1 MATSLPA
8 QPAPPVRRS
17 NGMAIVIAI
26 LLILAGLAAISL
38 PFIAGIA
45 VSIVLAWLL
54 LFAGLVHLIFGW
66 RTRSAGAVIWK
77 ILVGVA
83 YLFAAIYI
91 LDHPGRGLLTLT
103 LVLAFYL
110 FFEGIF
116 EAVIYSRLRRLPGA
130 GWFLFDAIVTIVL
143 GIMIF
148 MSWPVSS
155 VWAVG
160 TLIGISILFSGI
172 ARLSYAFAARGA
184 ATTTAT

>member
-1 MATSLPA
+1 
-8 QPAPPVRRS
+8 
-17 NGMAIVIAI
+17 MAILIAI
-26 LLILAGLAAISL
+26 LLILAGLAAIFL

-45 VSIVLAWLL
+45 ASIAVGWLL
-54 LFAGLVHLIFGW
+54 IFAGLVHLFFGW
-66 RTRSAGAVIWK
+66 HTRSAGAVIWK
-77 ILVGVA
+77 VLVGLA
-83 YLFAAIYI
+83 YLVAGFYI
-91 LDHPGRGLLTLT
+91 LMHPGRGLLTLT

-130 GWFLFDAIVTIVL
+130 DGFFLTRSSPVVL
-143 GIMIF
+143 GIMIL

-172 ARLSYAFAARGA
+172 TRLSYAFAGSRAIA
-184 ATTTAT
+184 ATAT

>member
-1 MATSLPA
+1 MATSLPVLHV
-8 QPAPPVRRS
+8 QHS
-17 NGMAIVIAI
+17 SGLSIVVAI
-26 LLILAGLAAISL
+26 LLIVAGLAAISL
-38 PFIAGIA
+38 PLLAGIA
-45 VSIVLAWLL
+45 ASIALAWLL
-54 LFAGLVHLIFGW
+54 LFAGVIHLFFGW
-66 RTRSAGAVIWK
+66 HTRSAGAVIWK
-77 ILVGVA
+77 ILVGIA
-83 YLFAAIYI
+83 YLVAAFYI

-116 EAVIYSRLRRLPGA
+116 EAVIYTQLRGRPGS
-130 GWFLFDAIVTIVL
+130 GWFLFDAIVTLVL

-172 ARLSYAFAARGA
+172 TRLSYALMGRRAIA
-184 ATTTAT
+184 ATAT

>member
-1 MATSLPA
+1 MATPS
-8 QPAPPVRRS
+8 PVRQLHGS
-17 NGMAIVIAI
+17 SGPSIVIAV

-45 VSIVLAWLL
+45 ASIAVAWLL
-54 LFAGLVHLIFGW
+54 LFAGAVHLFFGW
-66 RTRSAGAVIWK
+66 HTRSAGAMIWK
-77 ILVGVA
+77 ILVGLA
-83 YLFAAIYI
+83 YLVAAVYMLI
-91 LDHPGRGLLTLT
+91 HPGRGLLTLT

-116 EAVIYSRLRRLPGA
+116 EAVIYAQLRRLPGS

-148 MSWPVSS
+148 MSWPFSS
-155 VWAVG
+155 VWAIG

-172 ARLSYAFAARGA
+172 SRLSYAFAARRALPA
-184 ATTTAT
+184 AAI

>member
-8 QPAPPVRRS
+8 EPVYRS
-17 NGMAIVIAI
+17 GGWSILIGI
-26 LLILAGLAAISL
+26 LLILAGLAAICL
-38 PFIAGIA
+38 PVLAGVAVSIAVGWLLLIAGI
-45 VSIVLAWLL
+45 IHLA
-54 LFAGLVHLIFGW
+54 FGW
-66 RTRSAGAVIWK
+66 QTRSAGAVIWK
-77 ILVGVA
+77 ILVGLA
-83 YLFAAIYI
+83 YLFAAFYI

-116 EAVIYSRLRRLPGA
+116 EAVIYSQLRRFRGS
-130 GWFLFDAIVTIVL
+130 GWFLLDAIVTIIL

-172 ARLSYAFAARGA
+172 SRLSYALMGRRAI
-184 ATTTAT
+184 AT

>member
-1 MATSLPA
+1 MATPSPA
-8 QPAPPVRRS
+8 RELHGS
-17 NGMAIVIAI
+17 SGLSIVIAI

-45 VSIVLAWLL
+45 ASIAVAWLL
-54 LFAGLVHLIFGW
+54 LFAGVIHLFFGW
-66 RTRSAGAVIWK
+66 HTRSAGAVIWK
-77 ILVGVA
+77 ILVGLA
-83 YLFAAIYI
+83 YLFAAFYM
-91 LDHPGRGLLTLT
+91 LVHPGRGLLTLT

-116 EAVIYSRLRRLPGA
+116 EAVIYAHLRRLPGS

-172 ARLSYAFAARGA
+172 TRLSYAFAARRA
-184 ATTTAT
+184 ITVPI

>member
-1 MATSLPA
+1 MATALPLQHA
-8 QPAPPVRRS
+8 HRS
-17 NGMAIVIAI
+17 SGLSILIAI
-26 LLILAGLAAISL
+26 LLILAGLAAICL
-38 PFIAGIA
+38 PFLAGVAASIAVGWLLLIAGI
-45 VSIVLAWLL
+45 IH
-54 LFAGLVHLIFGW
+54 LVFGW
-66 RTRSAGAVIWK
+66 HTRSAGAVIWK
-77 ILVGVA
+77 LLVGLA
-83 YLFAAIYI
+83 YLFAAFYI

-116 EAVIYSRLRRLPGA
+116 EAVIYSQLRRFPGS
-130 GWFLFDAIVTIVL
+130 GWFLFDAIVTIIL

-172 ARLSYAFAARGA
+172 SRLSYSLMARRLAASPA
-184 ATTTAT
+184 V

>member
-1 MATSLPA
+1 MATSLP
-8 QPAPPVRRS
+8 VRHAGHS
-17 NGMAIVIAI
+17 SVLSIVIAV
-26 LLILAGLAAISL
+26 LLILAGLAAIFL
-38 PFIAGIA
+38 PFLAGIA
-45 VSIVLAWLL
+45 ISIVVAWLL
-54 LFAGLVHLIFGW
+54 LFAGVIHLFFGW
-66 RTRSAGAVIWK
+66 HTRSAGAVIWK
-77 ILVGVA
+77 ILVGLA
-83 YLFAAIYI
+83 YLFAAFYI

-116 EAVIYSRLRRLPGA
+116 EAVIYAQLRRFPGS

-172 ARLSYAFAARGA
+172 TRLSYAFAGRR
-184 ATTTAT
+184 ATAIAPI

>member
-1 MATSLPA
+1 MATPS
-8 QPAPPVRRS
+8 PVRELHGS
-17 NGMAIVIAI
+17 SGPSIVIAV

-45 VSIVLAWLL
+45 ASIAVAWLL
-54 LFAGLVHLIFGW
+54 LFAGAVHLFFGW
-66 RTRSAGAVIWK
+66 HTRSAGAVIWK
-77 ILVGVA
+77 ILVGLA
-83 YLFAAIYI
+83 YLFAAFY
-91 LDHPGRGLLTLT
+91 LLAHPGRGLLTLT

-116 EAVIYSRLRRLPGA
+116 EAVIYAQLRRLPGS

-148 MSWPVSS
+148 MSWPFSS
-155 VWAVG
+155 VWAIG

-172 ARLSYAFAARGA
+172 SRLSYAFAARRALPA
-184 ATTTAT
+184 AAI

>member
-1 MATSLPA
+1 MATSLPLQHA
-8 QPAPPVRRS
+8 HRS
-17 NGMAIVIAI
+17 SGLSILIAI
-26 LLILAGLAAISL
+26 LLILAGLAAICL
-38 PFIAGIA
+38 PFLAGVA
-45 VSIVLAWLL
+45 VSIAVGWLL
-54 LFAGLVHLIFGW
+54 LIVGIMHLVFGW
-66 RTRSAGAVIWK
+66 HTRSAGAVIWK
-77 ILVGVA
+77 LLVGLA
-83 YLFAAIYI
+83 YLFAAFYI

-116 EAVIYSRLRRLPGA
+116 EAVIYAQLRRFPGS
-130 GWFLFDAIVTIVL
+130 GWFLFDAIVTIIL

-172 ARLSYAFAARGA
+172 SRLSYSLMARRL
-184 ATTTAT
+184 TASPAI

>member
-1 MATSLPA
+1 MATSLP
-8 QPAPPVRRS
+8 VRQAGS
-17 NGMAIVIAI
+17 SSALSIVIAV
-26 LLILAGLAAISL
+26 LLILAGLAAIFL
-38 PFIAGIA
+38 PFLAGIA
-45 VSIVLAWLL
+45 ISIAVAWLL
-54 LFAGLVHLIFGW
+54 LFAGVIHLFFGW
-66 RTRSAGAVIWK
+66 HTRSAGAVIWK
-77 ILVGVA
+77 ILVGLA
-83 YLFAAIYI
+83 YLFAAFYI

-116 EAVIYSRLRRLPGA
+116 EAIIYSRLRRFRGS
-130 GWFLFDAIVTIVL
+130 GWFLFDAIVTIIL

-172 ARLSYAFAARGA
+172 SRLSYALMGRRAAA
-184 ATTTAT
+184 IEPV

>member
-1 MATSLPA
+1 MATPS
-8 QPAPPVRRS
+8 PVRQLHGS
-17 NGMAIVIAI
+17 SGPSIVIAV

-45 VSIVLAWLL
+45 ASIAVAWLL
-54 LFAGLVHLIFGW
+54 LFAGAVHLFFGW
-66 RTRSAGAVIWK
+66 HTRSAGAMIWK
-77 ILVGVA
+77 ILVGLA
-83 YLFAAIYI
+83 YLVAAVYMLI
-91 LDHPGRGLLTLT
+91 HPGRGLLTLT

-116 EAVIYSRLRRLPGA
+116 EAVIYAQLRRLPGS

-155 VWAVG
+155 VWAIG

-172 ARLSYAFAARGA
+172 SRLSYAFAARRALPA
-184 ATTTAT
+184 AAI

>member
-1 MATSLPA
+1 MATPSPA
-8 QPAPPVRRS
+8 RQLHGS
-17 NGMAIVIAI
+17 SGLSIVIAV
-26 LLILAGLAAISL
+26 LLIMAGLAAICL

-45 VSIVLAWLL
+45 VSIVVAWLL
-54 LFAGLVHLIFGW
+54 LFAGVVHLFFGW
-66 RTRSAGAVIWK
+66 HTRSAGAVIWK
-77 ILVGVA
+77 VLVGLA

-148 MSWPVSS
+148 MSWPFSS

-172 ARLSYAFAARGA
+172 TRLSYAFAGRRAI
-184 ATTTAT
+184 TATAT

>member
-1 MATSLPA
+1 MATAVPA
-8 QPAPPVRRS
+8 QPAAKS
-17 NGMAIVIAI
+17 SGMAIVIAI

-45 VSIVLAWLL
+45 ISIVVAWLL
-54 LFAGLVHLIFGW
+54 IFAGVVHLFFGW
-66 RTRSAGAVIWK
+66 HTRSAGAMIWK
-77 ILVGVA
+77 VLVGLA
-83 YLFAAIYI
+83 YLFAAFYI

-116 EAVIYSRLRRLPGA
+116 EAVIYSRLRHRPGA

-172 ARLSYAFAARGA
+172 TRLSYAFAGKRA
-184 ATTTAT
+184 ALPAPL